1 MRIALFAVGF
11 LLLGSAAL
19 AQVPQDQEL
28 NYQGL
33 KYACT
38 GVGESKEDPRW
49 ANYSA
54 KLMFTTGGRA
64 YVSFIQVKIENAQGK
79 LVLEADC
86 DAPWVLAQLPE
97 GSYTIKA
104 TADRKYPKSAKLQV
118 GGGKQAEL
126 AIRFPEISGE
136 M

>member
-1 MRIALFAVGF
+1 MRILLFSTSL
-11 LLLGSAAL
+11 LLLGAAAW
-19 AQVPQDQEL
+19 AQAPQDQEL

-38 GVGESKEDPRW
+38 GVAESKEDPRW
-49 ANYSA
+49 TQYPA

-64 YVSFIQVKIENAQGK
+64 YVSFVQVKIEDAQGK
-79 LVLEADC
+79 VVLEVEC
-86 DAPWVLAQLPE
+86 DSPWLVAELKP
-97 GSYTIKA
+97 GSYTVKA
-104 TADRKYPKSAKLQV
+104 TAERKYPKSAKLTV
-118 GGGKQAEL
+118 GGGKPVEL

>member
-1 MRIALFAVGF
+1 MKTILLALLFSLV
-11 LLLGSAAL
+11 GSAAP
-19 AQVPQDQEL
+19 AQVAQDQEL
-28 NYQGL
+28 SFQGI

-64 YVSFIQVKIENAQGK
+64 YVSFVQVKVEDAQGK
-79 LVLEADC
+79 VVLDVDC
-86 DAPWVLAQLPE
+86 DAPWIVAQLPP

-118 GGGKQAEL
+118 GGGKPSEL